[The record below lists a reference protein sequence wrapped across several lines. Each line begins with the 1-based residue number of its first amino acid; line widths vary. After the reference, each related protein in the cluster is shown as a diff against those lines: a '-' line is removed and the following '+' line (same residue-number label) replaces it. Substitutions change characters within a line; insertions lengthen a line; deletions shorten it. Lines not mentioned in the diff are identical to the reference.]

1 MVITVQVLKGM
12 TDVAAEKD
20 ANQQENGLNE
30 SIKEI
35 RYNINYGFAQLQK
48 LKHPITGREKMY
60 I

>member
-1 MVITVQVLKGM
+1 M

-30 SIKEI
+30 SIKEM
-35 RYNINYGFAQLQK
+35 RYNINYGFAQLHK